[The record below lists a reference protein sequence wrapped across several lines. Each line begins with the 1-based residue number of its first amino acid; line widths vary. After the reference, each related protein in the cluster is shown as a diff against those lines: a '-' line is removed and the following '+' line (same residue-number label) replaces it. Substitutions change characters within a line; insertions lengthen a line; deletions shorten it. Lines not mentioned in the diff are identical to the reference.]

1 MLTKQN
7 MDTGTVAAAPPGRT
21 PSRKPVKEVSRKQR
35 NRRKSLVAY
44 SFIAPNFIGFAV
56 FTLVPMV
63 FALVLAF
70 ISWDGSWA
78 NPMTFVGVNNF
89 TRLFSDQKFIQA
101 LVNTVLYTIVTV
113 PLTMGASLG
122 LALLL
127 NQKIFA
133 RNFFRTMMFFPYVAS
148 MVAVTAVWNMLFNPS
163 MGPVNMILSGLG
175 VENLPRWSA
184 DPNFAMITV
193 ILFSIWKFMGY
204 YMIIYLAGLQGVN
217 PELHEAASLDGA
229 NTWQRFWYVTLP
241 QLKPTTFFVTIMLT
255 IQCFKVYDIFLMI
268 TNFGPGGKTR
278 VLVSYIYDNAFVSRD
293 FGYASAVAMVL
304 FALVLVVTLIQFRGQ
319 KSMGSSD

>member
-1 MLTKQN
+1 MKSIRESNPKLR
-7 MDTGTVAAAPPGRT
+7 A
-21 PSRKPVKEVSRKQR
+21 
-35 NRRKSLVAY
+35 RRKAAVAY
-44 SFIAPNFIGFAV
+44 SFIAPNFVGFAV
-56 FTLVPMV
+56 FTLVPMIMAIILS
-63 FALVLAF
+63 FLH
-70 ISWDGSWA
+70 WDGSWA
-78 NPMTFVGVNNF
+78 NPIQFVGIDNF
-89 TRLFSDQKFIQA
+89 TRMFSDAKFLQA
-101 LVNTVLYTIVTV
+101 LVNTVAYAVITV
-113 PLTMGASLG
+113 PLTMAASLG

-148 MVAVTAVWNMLFNPS
+148 MVAVTAVWNFLFNPS

-184 DPNFAMITV
+184 DPNWWIAMGTV
-193 ILFSIWKFMGY
+193 ILFSVWKFMGY

-217 PELHEAASLDGA
+217 PELYEAASLDGA
-229 NTWQRFWYVTLP
+229 NPWQRFWYVTLP
-241 QLKPTTFFVTIMLT
+241 QLKPTTFFVSVMLT

-293 FGYASAVAMVL
+293 FGYASAIAMVL
-304 FALVLVVTLIQFRGQ
+304 FALVLLVTLVQFRGE
-319 KSMGSSD
+319 KSMGGK

>member
-1 MLTKQN
+1 MQAVQSP
-7 MDTGTVAAAPPGRT
+7 TVSPASVQ
-21 PSRKPVKEVSRKQR
+21 SRKKRDRIR
-35 NRRKSLVAY
+35 NLVAY

-63 FALVLAF
+63 MAVALAF
-70 ISWDGSWA
+70 LQWDGSWA
-78 NPMTFVGVNNF
+78 NPIRFVGFRNF
-89 TRLFSDQKFIQA
+89 MDLIQDAKFRQA
-101 LVNTVLYTIVTV
+101 LVNTIAYAVITV
-113 PLTMGASLG
+113 PLTMAASLG
-122 LALLL
+122 LAILL
-127 NQKIFA
+127 NQKIRA

-163 MGPVNMILSGLG
+163 MGPVNMILSSLG

-184 DPNFAMITV
+184 DPNWFICMGTV

-217 PELHEAASLDGA
+217 PDLYEAAALDGA
-229 NTWQRFWYVTLP
+229 NAWQRFRYVTLP
-241 QLKPTTFFVTIMLT
+241 QLRPTTFFVTVMLT

-278 VLVSYIYDNAFVSRD
+278 VLVGNIYEAAFTSRN
-293 FGYASAVAMVL
+293 FGYASAMAMVL
-304 FALVLVVTLIQFRGQ
+304 FILVLIVTLIQFRGE
-319 KSMGSSD
+319 KSMNE

>member
-1 MLTKQN
+1 MQTTQTPAVSEAVIKSRKRRELTKN
-7 MDTGTVAAAPPGRT
+7 
-21 PSRKPVKEVSRKQR
+21 
-35 NRRKSLVAY
+35 LVAY

-63 FALVLAF
+63 MAVALAF
-70 ISWDGSWA
+70 LSWDGSWN
-78 NPMTFVGVNNF
+78 NPIQFVGLQNF
-89 TRLFSDQKFIQA
+89 IDLAGDAKFRQA
-101 LVNTVLYTIVTV
+101 LFNTVAYAVITV
-113 PLTMGASLG
+113 PLTMAASLG
-122 LALLL
+122 LAILL
-127 NQKIFA
+127 NQKIHA

-184 DPNFAMITV
+184 DPNWFICMGTV

-217 PELHEAASLDGA
+217 PDLYEAAALDGA
-229 NTWQRFWYVTLP
+229 NPWQRFWYVTMP
-241 QLKPTTFFVTIMLT
+241 QLRPTTFFVTVMLT

-268 TNFGPGGKTR
+268 TNFGPGGRTR
-278 VLVSYIYDNAFVSRD
+278 VLVGYIYDNAFVSRN
-293 FGYASAVAMVL
+293 FGYASAIAMVL
-304 FALVLVVTLIQFRGQ
+304 FALVLLVTLVQFRGE
-319 KSMGSSD
+319 KSMNE